1 METCNTWQC
10 INSFAPWLSAV
21 GTITISGIALWL
33 SLRDK
38 FIRLR
43 SNFSGGLIPS
53 YDPQK
58 LDTYVYILD
67 FVNIGAREVKI
78 VNFEWHSRK
87 LPVFKKIRS
96 VIHPYQDDRVA
107 RFSSKFPVRLKDGE
121 SGQIVF
127 ANDFIEVLEQPELFI
142 FSKNSVQAFIQ
153 IFSSNIYLCTSVGK
167 KIKVTMKTGI
177 RKELWNKYKKYNKPL

>member
-1 METCNTWQC
+1 M
-10 INSFAPWLSAV
+10 
-21 GTITISGIALWL
+21 
-33 SLRDK
+33 
-38 FIRLR
+38 
-43 SNFSGGLIPS
+43 
-53 YDPQK
+53 
-58 LDTYVYILD
+58 
-67 FVNIGAREVKI
+67 
-78 VNFEWHSRK
+78 
-87 LPVFKKIRS
+87 RS

-142 FSKNSVQAFIQ
+142 FSKNSVEAFIQ